1 MKKLVMMLAAAGA
14 CSLMAGETFTWTG
27 AEDAFWTNAAN
38 WTVGGAA
45 ATRCP
50 GALEVADAEGM
61 YPGVS
66 GDTAIFGAVAEGV
79 ATTVD
84 FDGLFSVGAIRFDE
98 GAPAYTLGTDAE
110 QVIPIE
116 GKGSF
121 AVKSGAAMPVFVAA
135 FSPQANAYNDS
146 IGTVTI
152 ANETSEPMV
161 FAKFGR
167 ILRAPGR
174 TFNDWK
180 SFQVVFNGADSG
192 GFVFTEGSEAP
203 TCSWWFSV
211 KFVGPTTV
219 RFMKSFTNFQTLTSS
234 FASATDKNTY
244 ILDEGVDLW
253 PKACNNTCRF
263 EFDNGEH
270 LITGQ
275 GRIVFKDNATA
286 SSFSNRGVSNISVSG
301 KGRVRIECALDTRFH
316 SGDKV
321 GGEMLW
327 NNGSSADFAKA
338 VLDLAPSANAMTGG
352 IMLNHYGLAIRFA
365 DMSALGQVPRIVF
378 GRANAGLLYVGEQPA
393 EVTQTLA
400 VSNGVRSVVRNDGAA
415 ALTVSSTVTGWEKS
429 GNVLELDAD
438 LAPIV
443 FSGTVQAGD
452 FAPVLRVKGAAGVTF
467 ADEATLPE
475 DAAVEL
481 AGGTYAVRDD
491 ELTTRPLVVKSG
503 ANVLRVTSAETVT
516 VPAIEFAGG
525 TLNVDNRAGG
535 TVLIPALAGA
545 VSANLMLNGYP
556 AEVSSEGVVRAVP
569 PAYDLEIAAKGDVVP
584 NVPDKAVAIT
594 SVGTGSAD
602 TLADDA
608 TSVKGLVHLVSA
620 DATVAIGAEQ
630 ALTAAKVTL
639 NSDGGSL
646 TLGDAAGVGTLAG
659 ADGLALDNRSYVSS
673 LTVNAKVASGAKDL
687 DVTGPGA
694 VVLAGGT
701 AAESSVKVHDG
712 TLTLADGAFD
722 LAKVVAATNVAVAST
737 LVLDGAR
744 VRTTTE
750 TGVAGAVGGYWT
762 KWADKSVETV
772 AGHSDAL
779 ARLVLTNGA
788 SWSTVA
794 VTNRSTPSLYG
805 LQTLFVGGVGS
816 GVLEVYD
823 GAALTNRL
831 VVGGDGDD
839 DRNYAYGAVYQR
851 GGEVVTTS
859 AGGNGSY
866 SAGSHVGGRN
876 HQAGYY
882 ELAGGRFFSRGPF
895 YIGIYRPSALFRQIG
910 AYACFSN
917 TLSGS
922 SSQGYLGIGAT
933 NQGSGQYV
941 VEDGGVC
948 DIYGTMHLANNYS
961 GNATCSFAAVGE
973 GTYVN
978 NYGNTV
984 TALGNTFD
992 ANVGRVTVAIADG
1005 AKFRTAGFRRNCTY
1019 KEPNF
1024 TDPSNHIF
1032 FVSFDGGTLETGS
1045 TGRNIAICGQ
1055 ESHPERVK
1063 RYALRGLLVGP
1074 NGVTVDTIGN
1084 KENYTEVPF
1093 SAPTNGVVSAL
1104 SEFVPFQ
1111 WNHVTAPTV
1120 EISGDGEGA
1129 YAYAD
1134 FDSKTRMVRGVKI
1147 VSGGTGFTRATATF
1161 YSESSVARSYAC
1173 EISAP
1178 VSGDFTKAGEGDF
1191 TFKAENTYGGAT
1203 VLKGGTLVL
1212 GVPNALPANSPIV
1225 PRGGLIVSTAA
1236 NFPAAIT
1243 VDVTDLDPNGRA
1255 VKFARFSDAA
1265 PEALPAVSVR
1275 GSDDPNWRV
1284 RLVGDTLAVGYA
1296 RGTLLLVR

>member
-1 MKKLVMMLAAAGA
+1 MKRLAMTLVAAGA
-14 CSLMAGETFTWTG
+14 YSLMAGETFTWTG
-27 AEDAFWTNAAN
+27 AEDAYWTNAAN
-38 WTVGGAA
+38 WSVGGAT

-50 GALEVADAEGM
+50 GVLKIADADGM
-61 YPGVS
+61 YPSVS
-66 GDTAIFGAVAEGV
+66 GDVAIFGAVGEGA

-84 FDGLFSVGAIRFDE
+84 FDGLYSVGSIRFDE

-146 IGTVTI
+146 FGAVTI
-152 ANETSEPMV
+152 SNETPDPMA

-174 TFNDWK
+174 AFGDYK
-180 SFQVVFNGADSG
+180 SFQVVFNGANSG

-203 TCSWWFSV
+203 TCSWWFSP
-211 KFVGPTTV
+211 KFYGPVTV
-219 RFMKSFTNFQTLTSS
+219 RFMKSFTNFQVFTSS
-234 FASATDKNTY
+234 FTSATDKNTF
-244 ILDEGVDLW
+244 ILDEGADLW

-263 EFDNGEH
+263 EFENGEH
-270 LITGQ
+270 LVTGE

-286 SSFSNRGVSNISVSG
+286 NSFSNRGVSNISVSG
-301 KGRVRIECALDTRFH
+301 KGRVRIECQLDTRFH
-316 SGDKV
+316 SGDRV

-327 NNGSSADFAKA
+327 NNVSAADFAKA
-338 VLDLAPSANAMTGG
+338 VLDLAPSVNAMTGG
-352 IMLNHYGLAIRFA
+352 IMLNHCGLAIRIA

-378 GRANAGLLYVGEQPA
+378 GQSNAGLLFVGEQPA
-393 EVTQTLA
+393 EVTQSLA
-400 VSNGVRSVVRNDGAA
+400 VSNGVRTVVRNDGAA
-415 ALTVSSTVTGWEKS
+415 ALTVSSTVTGWERS
-429 GNVLELDAD
+429 GNVLELNAD

-443 FSGTVQAGD
+443 FSGTVETGE
-452 FAPVLRVKGAAGVTF
+452 FAAVLRVTGAAGVTF

-475 DAAVEL
+475 GATVEL
-481 AGGTYAVRDD
+481 ADGTYAVRDG
-491 ELTTRPLVVKSG
+491 ELTTRPLTVKSG
-503 ANVLRVTSAETVT
+503 ANVLRVTSAATVT
-516 VPAIEFAGG
+516 VPSIDFVGG
-525 TLNVDNRAGG
+525 TLNVESRAGG
-535 TVLIPALAGA
+535 TVLIPSLAGA
-545 VSANLMLNGYP
+545 VPANLMFNGYP

-584 NVPDKAVAIT
+584 NAPDKAVAIT
-594 SVGTGSAD
+594 SAGTEGAD

-608 TSVKGLVHLVSA
+608 TSVKGLVHLVRS

-630 ALTAAKVTL
+630 TLSTAAVTV
-639 NSDGGSL
+639 NTDGGSL

-694 VVLAGGT
+694 VKLAGGT

-712 TLTLADGAFD
+712 TLTLSGGAYD
-722 LAKVVAATNVAVAST
+722 LAKVVVATNVAVAST

-744 VRTTTE
+744 VLTTTE
-750 TGVAGAVGGYWT
+750 SGVAGGVGGYWT
-762 KWADKSVETV
+762 KWEDKSVESA
-772 AGHSDAL
+772 AGHSGAL

-805 LQTLFVGGVGS
+805 QQSLYVGGLGC

-823 GAALTNRL
+823 GTALTNRL

-839 DRNYAYGAVYQR
+839 DKNYAYGAVYQR
-851 GGEVVTTS
+851 GGEVVATS
-859 AGGNGSY
+859 AGGNGAY
-866 SAGSHVGGRN
+866 AAGSQVGGRN

-882 ELAGGRFFSRGPF
+882 ELTGGRFLSRGPF
-895 YIGIYRPSALFRQIG
+895 YVGIYRPSALFRQIG

-922 SSQGYLGIGAT
+922 SSGGYLGIGAT

-948 DIYGTMHLANNYS
+948 DIYGTLHFANNYS

-992 ANVGRVTVAIADG
+992 TNVGRATVAIADG
-1005 AKFRTAGFRRNCTY
+1005 AKIRTAGFRRNCTY
-1019 KEPNF
+1019 KEPTF

-1032 FVSFDGGTLETGS
+1032 IVSFDGGTLETGS
-1045 TGRNIAICGQ
+1045 NNKNIAICGQ
-1055 ESHPERVK
+1055 ESHAERVK
-1063 RYALRGLLVGP
+1063 RHALRGLLVGP
-1074 NGVTVDTIGN
+1074 KGVTIDTIGN
-1084 KENYTEVPF
+1084 KGNYTEVPF
-1093 SAPTNGVVSAL
+1093 AAPTNGVVSAL
-1104 SEFVPFQ
+1104 SKFEPFL
-1111 WNHVTAPTV
+1111 WNHVTAPTI
-1120 EISGDGEGA
+1120 EITGDGEGVHGQ
-1129 YAYAD
+1129 
-1134 FDSKTRMVRGVKI
+1134 RRVV
-1147 VSGGTGFTRATATF
+1147 
-1161 YSESSVARSYAC
+1161 
-1173 EISAP
+1173 
-1178 VSGDFTKAGEGDF
+1178 KAGIQ
-1191 TFKAENTYGGAT
+1191 NTEIPFF
-1203 VLKGGTLVL
+1203 VHLK
-1212 GVPNALPANSPIV
+1212 
-1225 PRGGLIVSTAA
+1225 
-1236 NFPAAIT
+1236 
-1243 VDVTDLDPNGRA
+1243 
-1255 VKFARFSDAA
+1255 
-1265 PEALPAVSVR
+1265 
-1275 GSDDPNWRV
+1275 
-1284 RLVGDTLAVGYA
+1284 
-1296 RGTLLLVR
+1296 TLLISLRNIVLLR